1 MLTLPDLQHLVHQL
15 GPATPEITIIVQE
28 AIDCWSVEFDEGV
41 AMQMAWDERSGRVLM
56 QCALGQPAEG
66 AREALY
72 AVLLNANLQLTGV
85 ADVKLALG
93 DAEEDV
99 MLIGEFDLE
108 EATVDRLRQR
118 LSEFLDFAGKFSQM
132 VAATFGDAAPEERR
146 ATAFTLHDHA

>member
-1 MLTLPDLQHLVHQL
+1 MTLSDLQHLVHQL
-15 GPATPEITIIVQE
+15 GPATPEITTIVQE
-28 AIDCWSVEFDEGV
+28 AIDCWSVTFDEDV
-41 AMQMAWDERSGRVLM
+41 ALQLGWNARSGRILM
-56 QCALGQPAEG
+56 QCALGQPEEG

-108 EATVDRLRQR
+108 EVTVEGLRQR
-118 LSEFLDFAGKFSQM
+118 LSEFLNFAGKFSQM
-132 VAATFGDAAPEERR
+132 VAATFEDAAPEDC
-146 ATAFTLHDHA
+146 AMTTFTLRDRA

>member
-15 GPATPEITIIVQE
+15 GPATPEITTVVQE

-41 AMQMAWDERSGRVLM
+41 AMQLAWNARSGRVLM
-56 QCALGQPAEG
+56 QCALGPPDEG

-72 AVLLNANLQLTGV
+72 AVLLNANLQLAGV

-93 DAEEDV
+93 DAAQDV

-108 EATVDRLRQR
+108 EASVDGLRQR
-118 LSEFLDFAGKFSQM
+118 LSEFLGFARKFSQM
-132 VAATFGDAAPEERR
+132 VAATEGIRP
-146 ATAFTLHDHA
+146 